1 MKASRP
7 LAFVVLAFVVGAT
20 ISQASFAFADDSS
33 TNPFRAIWDAI
44 SELQTKT
51 DSLQAQID
59 DLRELRGTTSEEPV
73 AAASTRISEPS
84 VALEAGSGQQG
95 QTVIQVIARNAGP
108 ENAVGVKLST
118 YYQMSLFSVNFIEG
132 AECSDQ
138 SRGIIE
144 CYLGTLDA
152 GSEARISINATPLS
166 LGQQAAITAD
176 ISSITEDANPAN
188 NHFEITFITSE
199 APVVIPPVVKPPV
212 AQPQEQ
218 TLPAEQVPAQP
229 EQSPQEQAPAEQPS
243 EQAPAEQQEEQAS
256 SEEQPS
262 EEAQPPQESQQEQPA
277 EGEQQPA
284 EQQQSEPPAEEA
296 PAEQPSEQAPAEQ
309 QEQQSSPPPSA
320 EPSAPSGGEAP
331 SSGGESSGGESPPP
345 PPPPPPSGGEGATG

>member
-59 DLRELRGTTSEEPV
+59 DLRETRGGAPAEQ
-73 AAASTRISEPS
+73 AAARISEPS
-84 VALEAGSGQQG
+84 VVLEVGTGQPG
-95 QTVIQVIARNAGP
+95 QMLIQVVARNAGP

-118 YYQMSLFSVNFIEG
+118 YYQMSLLNVNFIEG

-138 SRGIIE
+138 ARGIIE

-152 GSEARISINATPLS
+152 GSEARISINATPVS
-166 LGQQAAITAD
+166 LGRQAVITAD

-188 NHFEITFITSE
+188 NHFEATFITSE
-199 APVVIPPVVKPPV
+199 TPVVIPPPVQPEQVPGQQPPAAEQPVEQPPV
-212 AQPQEQ
+212 EQPPVEQVPPAEQNEQTQQPQE
-218 TLPAEQVPAQP
+218 EQ
-229 EQSPQEQAPAEQPS
+229 QEQPPAEQP
-243 EQAPAEQQEEQAS
+243 
-256 SEEQPS
+256 
-262 EEAQPPQESQQEQPA
+262 QEQPA
-277 EGEQQPA
+277 ENEQPA
-284 EQQQSEPPAEEA
+284 EQQSEPPAEQ
-296 PAEQPSEQAPAEQ
+296 PAEQSA
-309 QEQQSSPPPSA
+309 SPPS
-320 EPSAPSGGEAP
+320 EAP
-331 SSGGESSGGESPPP
+331 SSGSGSSGGESPPP
-345 PPPPPPSGGEGATG
+345 PPPPSEGTTG